1 MSILQKLLDRK
12 LAWFGLSLIAIMLLV
27 SLFAPQIA
35 PHDPLAVDLMKKL
48 QPPGATFPLGT
59 DHLGRCILSRL
70 LYGGQASLSISLIVV
85 MFTTSI
91 SLLVGLVAGY
101 VGGKVDSCLMRLCD
115 VFLAFPS
122 LILSLAI
129 VGTLGGGIGNLIFA
143 LIATHWAGYARIVR
157 SRVLSVKESNFVQA
171 AIVSGTGA
179 LPIMIRHILP
189 YTLIELT
196 VLTTLDISHVV
207 LHIAGLSFLGLGIQP
222 PTPEWGAM
230 INDGREYFRRQ
241 PELML
246 YPGLMLFLTTLA
258 FNLVGDVLRDVLDPR
273 MEQQMQ
279 VKTLKT
285 KLENG

>member
-12 LAWFGLSLIAIMLLV
+12 LAWFGLSLIAIFLLI
-27 SLFAPQIA
+27 SLFAPQLA
-35 PHDPLAVDLMKKL
+35 PHDPLAINLVKKL
-48 QPPGATFPLGT
+48 QSPSAEFPLGT

-70 LYGGQASLSISLIVV
+70 MYGGQASLSISLIVV
-85 MFTTSI
+85 LFTTSI
-91 SLLVGLVAGY
+91 SLLVGIVAGY
-101 VGGKVDSCLMRLCD
+101 IGGKVDSWLMRLCD

-129 VGTLGGGIGNLIFA
+129 VGTLGGGIENLIIA
-143 LIATHWAGYARIVR
+143 LTATHWAGYARVVR

-179 LPIMIRHILP
+179 SSIMIRHILP

-196 VLTTLDISHVV
+196 VLATLDISHIV

-230 INDGREYFRRQ
+230 ISDSREYFRRY

-246 YPGLMLFLTTLA
+246 YPGLMTFLTTLA

-273 MEQQMQ
+273 MEQQMS
-279 VKTLKT
+279 VETFNTTLK
-285 KLENG
+285 NG